1 MGCRREVGGGGGRGA
16 WGKGPRTR
24 CWGGKKALKQ
34 GGASETPGFS
44 SEGSKKT
51 GKASD
56 NELGFGV
63 LWP

>member
-1 MGCRREVGGGGGRGA
+1 MGDKGVGV
-16 WGKGPRTR
+16 P
-24 CWGGKKALKQ
+24 KKALKQ

-51 GKASD
+51 RKASD

-63 LWP
+63 LCP